1 MAFIHG
7 KGTVH
12 TLNAVDLSAFA
23 TEVDWT
29 QTADKHDITTFGATA
44 HAYQGG
50 LLDGTATLK
59 GIYDSGTT
67 GPGKTIRPLIGAAVT
82 ALVYEP
88 EGIATGKPV
97 HTVNVLVTSYD
108 ETAPVA
114 DMIKWTAQL
123 QFSGAVADTSHA

>member
-1 MAFIHG
+1 MAFVHG

-29 QTADKHDITTFGATA
+29 QTADKHDVTTFGATA

-59 GIYDSGTT
+59 GVYDNGAT
-67 GPGKTIRPLIGAAVT
+67 GPGKTIRPLIGTVV

-88 EGIATGKPV
+88 EGIATTKPV

-114 DMIKWTAQL
+114 DMIKWTCQL
-123 QFSGAVADTSHA
+123 QFTGPVVDSSHA

>member
-29 QTADKHDITTFGATA
+29 QTADKHDVTTFGAAA

-50 LLDGTATLK
+50 LLDGTATIK
-59 GIYDSGTT
+59 GIYDTGTT
-67 GPGKTIRPLIGAAVT
+67 GPGKTIRPLIGTVVT
-82 ALVYEP
+82 LVYEP
-88 EGIATGKPV
+88 EGVLTGKPV
-97 HTVNVLVTSYD
+97 HTVSVLVTSFA

-114 DMIKWTAQL
+114 DMIKWTCQV
-123 QFSGAVADTSHA
+123 QFSGAVADTTHA

>member
-12 TLNAVDLSAFA
+12 TLNATDLSAFA

-29 QTADKHDITTFGATA
+29 QTADKHDVTTFGASA

-67 GPGKTIRPLIGAAVT
+67 GPGKTIRPLIGTTVV
-82 ALVYEP
+82 LVYEP

-97 HTVNVLVTSYD
+97 HTVTVLVTSYD
-108 ETAPVA
+108 ETAAVA

-123 QFSGAVADTSHA
+123 QFAGAVADTSHA

>member
-7 KGTVH
+7 KGVVH
-12 TLNAVDLSAFA
+12 TLNAVNLSAYA
-23 TEVDWT
+23 TEVDWN
-29 QTADKHDITTFGATA
+29 QTADKHDVTTFGASA

-59 GIYDSGTT
+59 GIYDGGMS
-67 GPGKTIRPLIGAAVT
+67 GPGLTIRPLIGTVVP
-82 ALVYEP
+82 LVYEP

-114 DMIKWTAQL
+114 DMIKWTCQL
-123 QFSGAVADTSHA
+123 QFSGAVADTTHA

>member
-1 MAFIHG
+1 MAFKHG
-7 KGTVH
+7 KGTVI
-12 TLNAVDLSAFA
+12 TLNAVDLSAFG
-23 TEVDWT
+23 TEIDWG
-29 QTADKHDITTFGATA
+29 QSADKHDVTTFGASA

-59 GIYDSGTT
+59 GIYDDGSA
-67 GPGKTIRPLIGAAVT
+67 GPGKTIRPLIGT
-82 ALVYEP
+82 NTTLVYEP
-88 EGIATGKPV
+88 EGVASSKPV
-97 HTVNVLVTSYD
+97 HTVTVLVTSYD